1 MELLILIG
9 LILLNGIFAMSE
21 IAIVTARKA
30 RLSRLADEGSRG
42 AAIAMRLAED
52 PTNFL
57 SAVQIGIT
65 SIGLLNGIYGEA
77 VLAQPFALWL
87 QEWGMGERVSSLV
100 STITV
105 VVAVTYL
112 SIVIGELVPKRL
124 GQISAERIACLVA
137 RPMLGLAMLTRPFV
151 WLLSSSTNATL
162 RLLRIRQDGGNNVT
176 EEEIHA
182 MLVEGSEA
190 GVIEDQE
197 HVMLRNVF
205 RLDERTL
212 ASLMVPRSDMHYVD
226 LELPQEENLKRMAQH
241 QHSYYPVCEGSL
253 SNVIGILHAPRVLD
267 ALVAGRE
274 PDLRA
279 MVQSGSLLPETLNGL
294 ELLNHFRTHS
304 EPLALVVDEYGEL
317 QGLVTQRDLLEAL
330 AGDFLD
336 DASDENWVVTR
347 ADGSLLLD
355 GLIPL
360 PELKDC
366 LSLSRLPEEDKHH
379 YHTLSGLIMFLL
391 GRIPAT
397 GDLLVLEQW
406 QLEIVDMDGLRID
419 KVLASPRSE

>member
-1 MELLILIG
+1 
-9 LILLNGIFAMSE
+9 
-21 IAIVTARKA
+21 
-30 RLSRLADEGSRG
+30 
-42 AAIAMRLAED
+42 
-52 PTNFL
+52 
-57 SAVQIGIT
+57 
-65 SIGLLNGIYGEA
+65 
-77 VLAQPFALWL
+77 
-87 QEWGMGERVSSLV
+87 
-100 STITV
+100 
-105 VVAVTYL
+105 
-112 SIVIGELVPKRL
+112 
-124 GQISAERIACLVA
+124 
-137 RPMLGLAMLTRPFV
+137 
-151 WLLSSSTNATL
+151 
-162 RLLRIRQDGGNNVT
+162 
-176 EEEIHA
+176 

-366 LSLSRLPEEDKHH
+366 LSLARLPEEDKHH